1 MKTASIESD
10 PMMASRPASPKWTSA
25 LLCHIDNDRVLAVS
39 SLLDHTASTAIFENF
54 QRSPSRM
61 GTYVFWAKVPPPR
74 MAHRM
79 GVRMPSWVP
88 SWEPFVAAMRLFF
101 LCRAR
106 RARVLNF
113 IGEVLRPRV
122 TRELDLTIAAARLTT
137 EHCPPNQSAMRE
149 LGSAPALV
157 PPKAIEIGP
166 LKRDSNHKTGR
177 RKNSNARAR
186 VERGRRRPHRGNRG
200 EGRALKKKKRNESSH
215 RYRHTFVCPPASL
228 TPPRSWWSPCPRH
241 TR

>member
-1 MKTASIESD
+1 MPQIGLHCPIPTCSLIAASISSTLVPTGFSPRTCFPALRHLSVISSAGLGGSTMKTASIESD

-137 EHCPPNQSAMRE
+137 EHCHPNQSAMRE

-157 PPKAIEIGP
+157 PPGG
-166 LKRDSNHKTGR
+166 D
-177 RKNSNARAR
+177 
-186 VERGRRRPHRGNRG
+186 
-200 EGRALKKKKRNESSH
+200 
-215 RYRHTFVCPPASL
+215 
-228 TPPRSWWSPCPRH
+228 
-241 TR
+241 